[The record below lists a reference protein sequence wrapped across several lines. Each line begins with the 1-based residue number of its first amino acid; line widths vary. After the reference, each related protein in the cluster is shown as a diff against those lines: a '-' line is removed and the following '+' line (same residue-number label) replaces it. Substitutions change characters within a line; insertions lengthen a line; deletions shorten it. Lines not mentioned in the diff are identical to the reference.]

1 MNQEDE
7 DEIET
12 RYKID
17 SAQGQYSWAIVI
29 PVISTA
35 DLLSAPC
42 PILVFNKL
50 ILTALKFTPVVL
62 NKHMPTK
69 EMASGK

>member
-1 MNQEDE
+1 ML
-7 DEIET
+7 
-12 RYKID
+12 
-17 SAQGQYSWAIVI
+17 A
-29 PVISTA
+29 
-35 DLLSAPC
+35 
-42 PILVFNKL
+42 VFNKL